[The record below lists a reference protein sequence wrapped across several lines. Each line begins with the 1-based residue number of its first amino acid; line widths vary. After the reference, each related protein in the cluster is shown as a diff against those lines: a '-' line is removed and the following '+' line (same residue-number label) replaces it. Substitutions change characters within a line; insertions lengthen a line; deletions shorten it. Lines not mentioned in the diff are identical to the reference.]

1 MRPANAGPER
11 SGIIMRILLVEDRQ
25 IAASQ
30 FSRTFNEADVDCEV
44 VTSQTA
50 ALAFTAG
57 SSGADVIIISLPLE
71 AGSALDLIADIR
83 SRRIDIGILVMQEMR
98 NSDEAADLLDVGADD
113 VISKPVHNRQIISRL
128 RALVRRQAG
137 YAEPMA
143 VIGCLTFYFDGRSP
157 TVEGKPIS
165 LTPRENSLLE
175 CLVKRAGRTVA
186 REVIYTGLYGNAGQD
201 VDPKIIDVYICKL
214 RKKLGAAAEYIDT
227 AFGTGYRLD
236 APANNGSANNAVPVQ
251 LQEAASA

>member
-1 MRPANAGPER
+1 MRAARAATDR
-11 SGIIMRILLVEDRQ
+11 SGMTMRILLVEDRQ

-30 FSRTFNEADVDCEV
+30 FRRTFSEADIDCDV
-44 VTSQTA
+44 VTSQTE

-57 SSGADVIIISLPLE
+57 SSGADVLILSLPFE
-71 AGSALDLIADIR
+71 AGSALDLVRDIR
-83 SRRIDIGILVMQEMR
+83 SRRLDIGILVMQEMR
-98 NSDEAADLLDVGADD
+98 NSDEAADFLDVGADD
-113 VISKPVHNRQIISRL
+113 VIAKPVHSRQITSRL

-157 TVEGKPIS
+157 TVEGQAIS

-186 REVIYTGLYGNAGQD
+186 REVIYTALYGNSCQD

-236 APANNGSANNAVPVQ
+236 APAENGATIQ